1 MPFWTAQIPV
11 LYSTVWL
18 DCTLETDRAGHT
30 TRGRC
35 LGDDCPDTGDACV
48 RARVG
53 MSGQV
58 PRGALLYAGR
68 AARLARSS
76 LVCGSQCP
84 CARVSCRS
92 LHIDPPPPPP
102 PPHRVSNCAPLS
114 PCVDNVTPGPPGY
127 IAHDASRLRA
137 DQSFLSSPTT
147 ITGVTG
153 LVGLGF
159 NAPLDTV

>member
-48 RARVG
+48 HGWACLDRC
-53 MSGQV
+53 
-58 PRGALLYAGR
+58 PAGPCCTPGG
-68 AARLARSS
+68 LARSS

-102 PPHRVSNCAPLS
+102 PQHRVSNCAPLS

-153 LVGLGF
+153 LVGVGF

>member
-11 LYSTVWL
+11 LYSTVWS

-48 RARVG
+48 HGWACLDRCPAGPCCAPGGRPGWHGRLSCVGHNVRARVCLVAA
-53 MSGQV
+53 SISIHRRRTACLIAHRFLRAFITSR
-58 PRGALLYAGR
+58 RGR
-68 AARLARSS
+68 
-76 LVCGSQCP
+76 
-84 CARVSCRS
+84 
-92 LHIDPPPPPP
+92 
-102 PPHRVSNCAPLS
+102 
-114 PCVDNVTPGPPGY
+114 PPGY
-127 IAHDASRLRA
+127 TAHDASRLRA

-147 ITGVTG
+147 ISGGTG
-153 LVGLGF
+153 LVGVGF